1 MISCPID
8 PIMDMGYECISPRED
23 LDNCGG
29 CVSLGQGVSCER
41 VAGVKKTECSHG
53 RCINREYSIYS
64 VDLTFFLK
72 KNLHL
77 PFFSPFFFTQTLVAL
92 VGF

>member
-8 PIMDMGYECISPRED
+8 PIMDMGYECITPSED

-53 RCINREYSIYS
+53 RCINRECFNFQSSSCLI
-64 VDLTFFLK
+64 VF
-72 KNLHL
+72 
-77 PFFSPFFFTQTLVAL
+77 
-92 VGF
+92 